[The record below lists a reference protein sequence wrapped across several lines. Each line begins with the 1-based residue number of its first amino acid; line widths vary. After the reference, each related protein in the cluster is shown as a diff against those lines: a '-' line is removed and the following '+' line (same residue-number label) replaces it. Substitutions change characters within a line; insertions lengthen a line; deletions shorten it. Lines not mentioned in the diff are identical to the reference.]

1 LPSHAQLDEAAA
13 KVGVNETA
21 FGSCDRLKQI
31 GVCDAFLTG
40 KPREP
45 PGLEYLRAS
54 A

>member
-1 LPSHAQLDEAAA
+1 LPSHAELDEATA

-31 GVCDAFLTG
+31 GVCDAFLAA
-40 KPREP
+40 KPHEP
-45 PGLEYLRAS
+45 PGLEYLHAS